1 MLREHCGFSSGL
13 VLETPLG
20 APSALCRHGGP
31 APSGPCPDTYDS
43 RMGWLLAI
51 VLLPIALAAV
61 MAVLVVRIT
70 VAVLKLFVV
79 VAIVFVEVVDE
90 IVVPRRLP
98 S

>member
-1 MLREHCGFSSGL
+1 MVARRR
-13 VLETPLG
+13 P
-20 APSALCRHGGP
+20 
-31 APSGPCPDTYDS
+31 GPCPGAYDS

-51 VLLPIALAAV
+51 VLLPIALAVV
-61 MAVLVVRIT
+61 MAVLVVRIM

-90 IVVPRRLP
+90 IVVPRQLP